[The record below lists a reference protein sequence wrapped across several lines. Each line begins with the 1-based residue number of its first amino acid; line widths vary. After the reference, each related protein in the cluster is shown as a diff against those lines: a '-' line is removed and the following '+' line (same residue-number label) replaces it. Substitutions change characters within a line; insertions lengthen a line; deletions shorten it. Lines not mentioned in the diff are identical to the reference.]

1 MSIPVFSPRLWWSS
15 LRRRWDLKHLQAPE
29 FSYLF
34 DPPPDDEW
42 VCIDCETT
50 GLNVASDAIVS
61 VAAVLVRG
69 QRICTSQ
76 RLELVVQASRNVPG
90 ESIRIHQLR
99 QADVAAGVPLEQ
111 AMRAFLGFIGSRP
124 LVGYYL
130 EFDVGMINRAIRP
143 LLGVGLPN
151 RQIEVSA
158 LYYTYNLRQLPPEQQ
173 HDLAGIDL
181 RFDTLMADLDLPVR
195 SAHNALN
202 DAVMAALA
210 FVKLRKL
217 LAD

>member
-1 MSIPVFSPRLWWSS
+1 MATSVLAPSSWWSS
-15 LRRRWDLKHLQAPE
+15 LRRRWDRRHLQAPE
-29 FSYLF
+29 FSGLF
-34 DPPPDDEW
+34 APPPDDEW
-42 VCIDCETT
+42 VSIDCETT

-76 RLELVVQASRNVPG
+76 RLELVVQARRDVPG

-111 AMRAFLGFIGSRP
+111 AMRALLDFIGSRP

-130 EFDVGMINRAIRP
+130 EFDVAMVNRAIRP

-151 RQIEVSA
+151 QQIEVSA
-158 LYYTYNLRQLPPEQQ
+158 LYYTYKLRQLPPAQQ

-181 RFDTLMADLDLPVR
+181 RFDTLMADLGLPVR

-217 LAD
+217 LTD

>member
-99 QADVAAGVPLEQ
+99 QADVAVGVPLEQ
-111 AMRAFLGFIGSRP
+111 AMWA
-124 LVGYYL
+124 
-130 EFDVGMINRAIRP
+130 
-143 LLGVGLPN
+143 
-151 RQIEVSA
+151 
-158 LYYTYNLRQLPPEQQ
+158 
-173 HDLAGIDL
+173 
-181 RFDTLMADLDLPVR
+181 
-195 SAHNALN
+195 
-202 DAVMAALA
+202 
-210 FVKLRKL
+210 
-217 LAD
+217 

>member
-90 ESIRIHQLR
+90 KASASTSCARPTLQ
-99 QADVAAGVPLEQ
+99 
-111 AMRAFLGFIGSRP
+111 RACRWNRP
-124 LVGYYL
+124 C
-130 EFDVGMINRAIRP
+130 
-143 LLGVGLPN
+143 
-151 RQIEVSA
+151 A
-158 LYYTYNLRQLPPEQQ
+158 L
-173 HDLAGIDL
+173 
-181 RFDTLMADLDLPVR
+181 F
-195 SAHNALN
+195 
-202 DAVMAALA
+202 
-210 FVKLRKL
+210 
-217 LAD
+217 

>member
-1 MSIPVFSPRLWWSS
+1 
-15 LRRRWDLKHLQAPE
+15 
-29 FSYLF
+29 
-34 DPPPDDEW
+34 
-42 VCIDCETT
+42 
-50 GLNVASDAIVS
+50 
-61 VAAVLVRG
+61 
-69 QRICTSQ
+69 
-76 RLELVVQASRNVPG
+76 
-90 ESIRIHQLR
+90 
-99 QADVAAGVPLEQ
+99 
-111 AMRAFLGFIGSRP
+111 
-124 LVGYYL
+124 
-130 EFDVGMINRAIRP
+130 MINRAIRP

-158 LYYTYNLRQLPPEQQ
+158 LYYTYKLRQLPPEQQ